1 VRTEAEPPTNPH
13 QEGMEIR
20 EPNATLSNKA
30 SFDTDVAVITQHLN
44 SYLGG
49 LPTKEYIIKTCKEV
63 NILFKP
69 GTDHPTCILPSNPRH
84 LHLNKLQT
92 QLWRKRWH
100 HPINSKYMCIRS
112 GCWTFLTYKNSV
124 CQQHGPSRFS
134 RLSLLVVKKP
144 EAEIIRSRFFPCVPA
159 SLFVLYLLER
169 EAHIPYG
176 RRCEQVKFRQ
186 TAAQKSTPANT
197 MDAVN
202 SSIAPKD
209 LLLVHKRDFHE
220 ETETNLYQEMS
231 AFYWVSPRLL
241 VHSCLILLHFITFL
255 LS

>member
-1 VRTEAEPPTNPH
+1 
-13 QEGMEIR
+13 
-20 EPNATLSNKA
+20 
-30 SFDTDVAVITQHLN
+30 
-44 SYLGG
+44 
-49 LPTKEYIIKTCKEV
+49 
-63 NILFKP
+63 
-69 GTDHPTCILPSNPRH
+69 
-84 LHLNKLQT
+84 
-92 QLWRKRWH
+92 
-100 HPINSKYMCIRS
+100 MCIRS

-144 EAEIIRSRFFPCVPA
+144 EAEIIRSQFFPSVPA
-159 SLFVLYLLER
+159 PLFVLYLLER

-186 TAAQKSTPANT
+186 TAAQKSTPANL

-231 AFYWVSPRLL
+231 AFYWVSPAVQ
-241 VHSCLILLHFITFL
+241 VHSCLIFFWFRFFL
-255 LS
+255 LRTYLILGVLTIVGGDGQSSVRLPSHEHRRRYEVRDWNTVLP